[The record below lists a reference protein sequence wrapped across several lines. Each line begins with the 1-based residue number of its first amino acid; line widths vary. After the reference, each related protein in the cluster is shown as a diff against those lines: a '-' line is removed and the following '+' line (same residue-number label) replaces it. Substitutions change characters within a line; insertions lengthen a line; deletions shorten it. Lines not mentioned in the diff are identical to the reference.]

1 MLKHKLRKSRK
12 NILSLLDYA
21 QEQEENDKFPDY
33 AEIKKPSR
41 KEKKKKGTGTDF
53 KSHCLLRPIN
63 HVEIMFTKTVIWL
76 VCIIGGWH
84 TYFNSKYYNI

>member
-41 KEKKKKGTGTDF
+41 KEKKKKGTDF

-63 HVEIMFTKTVIWL
+63 HVEIMFTKTVI
-76 VCIIGGWH
+76 
-84 TYFNSKYYNI
+84 